1 MAENVDNSLMLE
13 ILKEVRT
20 DQQEMR
26 TDLHVI
32 RTDQLEMRTELQ
44 DMKTDLQEVRK
55 EQRDQ
60 RTLLLKTV
68 DTVRTLH
75 LYVEKRFSDVEE
87 RMRAHRD
94 DLELM
99 LRAELL
105 RSLTGF
111 QTRIESYV
119 DRRLTEKGE

>member
-13 ILKEVRT
+13 VLK
-20 DQQEMR
+20 EMR
-26 TDLHVI
+26 TDLQEV
-32 RTDQLEMRTELQ
+32 RKDQLEMRTELHEV
-44 DMKTDLQEVRK
+44 KTDLQEVRK
-55 EQRDQ
+55 EQGDQ

-105 RSLTGF
+105 RSLTSF

-119 DRRLTEKGE
+119 EHRLAQKPE